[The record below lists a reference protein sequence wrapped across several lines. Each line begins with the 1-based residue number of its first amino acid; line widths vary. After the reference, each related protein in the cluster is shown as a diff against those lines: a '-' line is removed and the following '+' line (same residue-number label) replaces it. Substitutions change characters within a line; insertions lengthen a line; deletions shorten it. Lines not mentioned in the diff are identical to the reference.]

1 MVTVG
6 LIWNELFYRA
16 VPAIGE
22 MLNIE
27 ALSTSPLGNPKLAA
41 IAIMVVNIWQ
51 GCAIPTVLFIAGL
64 QSVPK
69 DLLEAATIDGAGN
82 WARFWNVIIPYLIP
96 VLNMVI
102 ITQAKAG
109 LTVFDYI
116 KVMTNGGPA
125 QSTEAVGLLIYRHAI
140 NEGKFSTSVA
150 ESMILFVIVGVVSA
164 FSLRLTSSKS
174 SRILKILSYVLLIT
188 GMIVIL
194 YPFYL
199 TIITALKTPQESS
212 QSFFSFPQSFYLGNF
227 VNVLQKANY
236 FVFFRNS
243 AVVTLVSVF
252 LIMVLIPMCS
262 YAIARNMEKRYYKTM
277 YFYLLAGIFVPFQVI
292 MVPLVKY
299 LAKLKLC
306 NIPGLI
312 IMCVTLASSQGVFLL
327 VNYIRSVPRDLEEA
341 AYIDGCGTVKAY
353 VKIVLPMIKPIL
365 ATIFVL
371 NALWVWNDFQMP
383 LLILNQSQDMWTL
396 PLFQYNFKSQ
406 YSFDYNLAFASYL
419 IAMIP
424 VLIAYACAQKHI
436 VSGLTQG
443 AVKS

>member
-1 MVTVG
+1 MKRISKTEIKEMRSQSKKNSIMFAFTLPTVILYTIFFLVTMLIGVYYSFTDWNGISKDYTFVGLKNYVKVLTDERFREALWFRLSTLFRSIYFIPAVISMVTVG

-164 FSLRLTSSKS
+164 FSLRLTSNK
-174 SRILKILSYVLLIT
+174 
-188 GMIVIL
+188 
-194 YPFYL
+194 
-199 TIITALKTPQESS
+199 
-212 QSFFSFPQSFYLGNF
+212 
-227 VNVLQKANY
+227 
-236 FVFFRNS
+236 
-243 AVVTLVSVF
+243 
-252 LIMVLIPMCS
+252 
-262 YAIARNMEKRYYKTM
+262 
-277 YFYLLAGIFVPFQVI
+277 QV
-292 MVPLVKY
+292 
-299 LAKLKLC
+299 
-306 NIPGLI
+306 G
-312 IMCVTLASSQGVFLL
+312 
-327 VNYIRSVPRDLEEA
+327 E
-341 AYIDGCGTVKAY
+341 
-353 VKIVLPMIKPIL
+353 
-365 ATIFVL
+365 
-371 NALWVWNDFQMP
+371 
-383 LLILNQSQDMWTL
+383 
-396 PLFQYNFKSQ
+396 
-406 YSFDYNLAFASYL
+406 
-419 IAMIP
+419 
-424 VLIAYACAQKHI
+424 
-436 VSGLTQG
+436 
-443 AVKS
+443 